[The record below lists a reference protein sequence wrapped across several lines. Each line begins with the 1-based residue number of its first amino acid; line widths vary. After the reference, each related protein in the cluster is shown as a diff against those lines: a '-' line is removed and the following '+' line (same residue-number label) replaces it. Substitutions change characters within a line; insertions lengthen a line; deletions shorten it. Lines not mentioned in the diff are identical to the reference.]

1 LAVIRPSPET
11 LVPAAIGLKR
21 LSLAL
26 AAVLSAGFIALV
38 AVSAV
43 IPGDTV
49 RSAVI
54 AEIRAVT
61 GLEPTVRGE
70 TSVSLF
76 PTARVIFSDVTLGD
90 DRDGG
95 TALTA
100 DRLTATLRLLPLLI
114 GRIETADVGLT
125 RPRLTINVEP
135 DGRSNWSGLIAT
147 LARTL
152 KPGATQSD
160 RVMSFS
166 EIRMTDGTIAVNDA
180 ARGIAE
186 VLSDVEVSLAW
197 PSISRS
203 FGATGRFTWR
213 GEAFDI
219 GASAGDLFSALTGD
233 RSGLKVRLAGA
244 PFKVAFDGH
253 MSYRP
258 ILKFEGT
265 LAADGPSLRDA
276 VRWAGGAP
284 LPGGGFGLFAV
295 KAQTVVSDG
304 SFAMSQVNIEL
315 DGNAAEGVLAFTSA
329 PRMTVK
335 GTLAADALDLTPYV
349 STFEVLR
356 GNERDWSRQRIAV
369 GGLTDFDLDLRL
381 SAARITVANAKLG
394 RTGIAANLRDGR
406 LTLAIG
412 EAQAFGGTLRGTML
426 LANSSAGVDV
436 KSLLQFSDVDLE
448 QCLGD
453 LFGIRRLEGKGDIA
467 IAVEANGD
475 SAFALARTI
484 NGGATLIGRQG
495 GLAGFN
501 VEQLL
506 KRLEQRPLSIGGDF
520 RRGRTPFD
528 KLSITLKILQG
539 MATVEDVA
547 LEGGPVRLALAGVAS
562 IPARELDLKGT
573 ASLITTATEAPAFE
587 LPFVVQGAWD
597 DPIILP
603 DARSLIRRSGAAAP
617 LLDAVRDR
625 KTRDAVREA
634 IERLTGGSAPPA
646 EAPPPAAPTAAA
658 PAAPAR

>member
-1 LAVIRPSPET
+1 M
-11 LVPAAIGLKR
+11 PAATGLKR
-21 LSLAL
+21 LSLVL
-26 AAVLSAGFIALV
+26 AAVLTAGIAVLV
-38 AVSAV
+38 GASAV
-43 IPGDTV
+43 IPAERV
-49 RSAVI
+49 RAAVI
-54 AEIRAVT
+54 AEIRGVT
-61 GLEPTVRGE
+61 GLEPTIRGE

-90 DRDGG
+90 DRDGKR
-95 TALTA
+95 ALAA

-114 GRIETADVGLT
+114 GHIETADVALV
-125 RPRLTINVEP
+125 RPRLTINLEG

-152 KPGATQSD
+152 KPGATRSD

-166 EIRMTDGTIAVNDA
+166 EIRMTEGTVAVNDPA
-180 ARGIAE
+180 HGIAE

-197 PSISRS
+197 PSIARS
-203 FGATGRFTWR
+203 FGATGRFSWR
-213 GEAFDI
+213 GEAFDV
-219 GASAGDLFSALTGD
+219 GATAGDLFSAVTGD
-233 RSGLKVRLAGA
+233 RSGLKVRLSGA

-265 LAADGPSLRDA
+265 LAADGPSLRNA
-276 VRWAGGAP
+276 VRWAGGTV
-284 LPGGGFGLFAV
+284 LPGGGFGLFAL
-295 KAQTVVSDG
+295 KAQTIVSGG
-304 SFAMSQVNIEL
+304 SFAMSQVNIEI
-315 DGNAAEGVLAFTSA
+315 DGNAAEGVLAFASA

-349 STFEVLR
+349 SAFEVLR

-381 SAARITVANAKLG
+381 SAARITVATAKLG

-412 EAQAFGGTLRGTML
+412 EAQAFGGTLRGTVL
-426 LANSSAGVDV
+426 LSNASTGADV

-467 IAVEANGD
+467 VAIEANGD
-475 SAFALARTI
+475 SVMALTRTI
-484 NGGATLIGRQG
+484 NGNVTLIGRQG
-495 GLAGFN
+495 GLVGFN

-528 KLSITLKILQG
+528 KLSVTLKIVQG
-539 MATVEDVA
+539 VAAVEDVSM
-547 LEGGPVRLALAGVAS
+547 EGGPVRLALAGIAS

-573 ASLITTATEAPAFE
+573 ASLVTAARDAPTFE
-587 LPFVVQGAWD
+587 LPFVVQGGWD
-597 DPIILP
+597 DPIMLP

-617 LLDAVRDR
+617 LLEAVRDR

-634 IERLTGGSAPPA
+634 IERLTGGPATPPATAAAPPA
-646 EAPPPAAPTAAA
+646 SPTATA

>member
-1 LAVIRPSPET
+1 M
-11 LVPAAIGLKR
+11 PAATGLKR
-21 LSLAL
+21 LSLVL
-26 AAVLSAGFIALV
+26 AAVLTAGIAVLV
-38 AVSAV
+38 GASAV
-43 IPGDTV
+43 IPAERV
-49 RSAVI
+49 RAAVI
-54 AEIRAVT
+54 AEIRGVT
-61 GLEPTVRGE
+61 GLEPTIRGE

-90 DRDGG
+90 DRDGKR
-95 TALTA
+95 ALAA

-114 GRIETADVGLT
+114 GHIETADVALV
-125 RPRLTINVEP
+125 RPRLTINLEG

-152 KPGATQSD
+152 KPGATRSD

-166 EIRMTDGTIAVNDA
+166 EIRMTEGTVAVNDPA
-180 ARGIAE
+180 HGIAE

-197 PSISRS
+197 PSIARS
-203 FGATGRFTWR
+203 FGATGRFSWR
-213 GEAFDI
+213 GEAFDV
-219 GASAGDLFSALTGD
+219 GATAGDLFSAVTGD
-233 RSGLKVRLAGA
+233 RSGLKVRLSGA

-265 LAADGPSLRDA
+265 LAADGPSLRNA
-276 VRWAGGAP
+276 VRWAGGTV
-284 LPGGGFGLFAV
+284 LPGGGFGLFAL
-295 KAQTVVSDG
+295 KAQTIVSGG
-304 SFAMSQVNIEL
+304 SFAMSQVNIEI
-315 DGNAAEGVLAFTSA
+315 DGNAAEGVLAFASA

-349 STFEVLR
+349 SAFEVLR

-381 SAARITVANAKLG
+381 SAARITVATAKLG

-412 EAQAFGGTLRGTML
+412 EAQAFGGTLRGTVL
-426 LANSSAGVDV
+426 LSNASTGADV

-467 IAVEANGD
+467 VAIEANGD
-475 SAFALARTI
+475 SVMALTRTI
-484 NGGATLIGRQG
+484 NGNVTLIGRQG
-495 GLAGFN
+495 GLVGFN

-528 KLSITLKILQG
+528 KLSVTLKIVQG
-539 MATVEDVA
+539 VAAVEDVSM
-547 LEGGPVRLALAGVAS
+547 EGGPVRLALAGIAS

-573 ASLITTATEAPAFE
+573 ASLVTAARDAPTFE
-587 LPFVVQGAWD
+587 LPFVVQGGWD
-597 DPIILP
+597 DPIMLP

-617 LLDAVRDR
+617 LLEAVRDR

-634 IERLTGGSAPPA
+634 IERLTGGPATPPAAAAAPPA
-646 EAPPPAAPTAAA
+646 SPTATA